1 MNQFEELTSQNSN
14 TTVIGDLLY
23 FLRHGKKWWMVPII
37 VLVLLFGTL
46 MLLGGT
52 VAAPFIYT
60 LF

>member
-1 MNQFEELTSQNSN
+1 MNQFEELTSQNSK

-37 VLVLLFGTL
+37 VLALLFGSL

-52 VAAPFIYT
+52 AAAPFIYT